1 MDPDATPPVPAPSL
15 PRQIFNYLW
24 RATLLKCPVCG
35 TRPMFLPLA
44 RVRNF
49 GDWFTPLDGCPR
61 CGYAYD
67 REPGYFL
74 ISQWGIGY
82 GVSALVG
89 IGVYVWLQIF
99 HSDWSYTKTLLAVAI
114 PLPFVNFL
122 IARHCK
128 SYFLAVD
135 HLCDP
140 HISLSDEDD
149 EGGAAATS
157 GVPSCRPHR
166 TCPPAPI
173 PPGSRAAAFPGSAR
187 PRRARK
193 RSTPPG
199 CVDPSTLPLRR
210 ATRIAPCRPRRR
222 G

>member
-1 MDPDATPPVPAPSL
+1 MEPDATPPTPAPSL

-44 RVRNF
+44 RVRSF

-89 IGVYVWLQIF
+89 IGVYVYLQMF
-99 HSDWSYTKTLLAVAI
+99 HSDWSYPKTLLAVAI

-140 HISLSDEDD
+140 HISLSGGDDED
-149 EGGAAATS
+149 GGGGGNRRRPVAPTS
-157 GVPSCRPHR
+157 PDVPASPD
-166 TCPPAPI
+166 PAGQ
-173 PPGSRAAAFPGSAR
+173 PGSGIAR
-187 PRRARK
+187 EREAEARK
-193 RSTPPG
+193 EAEHAAGVR
-199 CVDPSTLPLRR
+199 
-210 ATRIAPCRPRRR
+210 
-222 G
+222 